1 MRLSD
6 VRIADG
12 MMNEFPYATIVDCHG
27 NKHFSARTEE
37 GGKRMKDNDLITR
50 REVELVLLE
59 KGQRSKRYKLGD
71 IWELNFVEI
80 REALSEY
87 QSKLV
92 RCKDCVFRDNR
103 DGMCEHVQQ
112 IRDPDWFC
120 ADGERR

>member
-1 MRLSD
+1 MRLSNAKI
-6 VRIADG
+6 VDG
-12 MMNEFPYATIVDCHG
+12 MMNEFPYVIIVNCHG
-27 NKHFSARTEE
+27 NKHFSVRMEE